1 MSEQKLFS
9 YGIIL
14 TGGIA
19 MAWLI
24 NFHLSSSSSAAP
36 QSVSAQPA
44 SVVAS
49 SRIRIGELTVTVD
62 EGWIQEAPSSS
73 MRLTQFRLPASEPGI
88 DDAELAVFSS
98 IGGSVQDNLS
108 RWFDQFSQPD
118 GSDSQEKA
126 RVQKFSVNEMST
138 TIADLTGTFTGGG
151 MPMSQP
157 VEKKDYR
164 LLAAIVV
171 GASDVYYFK
180 LVGPDKTVERWA
192 TSFGE
197 FIGDLR
203 SLSQ

>member
-1 MSEQKLFS
+1 VSEQKLFS

>member
-1 MSEQKLFS
+1 MSEQKLFT

-14 TGGIA
+14 AGGIA

-24 NFHLSSSSSAAP
+24 NSLSAPSPSSAP
-36 QSVSAQPA
+36 QPAQAQPVSAM
-44 SVVAS
+44 AS
-49 SRIRIGELTVTVD
+49 SRVRIGELTARVN
-62 EGWIQEAPSSS
+62 EGWIREAPSSS
-73 MRLTQFRLPASEPGI
+73 MRLTQFRLPSIEGVV

-98 IGGSVQDNLS
+98 IGGSIQDNLS
-108 RWFDQFSQPD
+108 RWFGQFSQPD

-126 RVQKFSVNEMST
+126 RVQEFSVDGMSA

-157 VEKKDYR
+157 VEKKNYR

-171 GASDVYYFK
+171 GVSDVYYFK
-180 LVGPDKTVERWA
+180 LVGPEKTVERWA

-197 FIGDLR
+197 FIGNLR
-203 SLSQ
+203 ALTQ

>member
-1 MSEQKLFS
+1 VSEQKLFS

-73 MRLTQFRLPASEPGI
+73 MRLTQFRLPASERGI

-108 RWFDQFSQPD
+108 RWFNQFSQPD

-126 RVQKFSVNEMST
+126 RVQEFSVNEMST

>member
-1 MSEQKLFS
+1 MSKQKLFT

-14 TGGIA
+14 AGGIA

-24 NFHLSSSSSAAP
+24 NSHLSSSSSAAP
-36 QSVSAQPA
+36 QAVSAQPA
-44 SVVAS
+44 SVIAS
-49 SRIRIGELTVTVD
+49 SRIRIGELTATVD

-73 MRLTQFRLPASEPGI
+73 MRLTQFRLPASERGI

-118 GSDSQEKA
+118 GSDSQEHA
-126 RVQKFSVNEMST
+126 RVQEFSVDEMSI

-157 VEKKDYR
+157 VEKKGYR

-180 LVGPDKTVERWA
+180 LVGPEKTVERWA

>member
-1 MSEQKLFS
+1 
-9 YGIIL
+9 
-14 TGGIA
+14 

-24 NFHLSSSSSAAP
+24 NSHLSSSSSAAA
-36 QSVSAQPA
+36 QSVPAQPA
-44 SVVAS
+44 SVIAK
-49 SRIRIGELTVTVD
+49 SRIRIGELTATVN
-62 EGWIQEAPSSS
+62 EGWIQEVPSSS
-73 MRLTQFRLPASEPGI
+73 MRLTQFRLPASERGI

-98 IGGSVQDNLS
+98 IGGSVQNNLS

-118 GSDSQEKA
+118 GSDSKEKA
-126 RVQKFSVNEMST
+126 RVQEFSVNEMSA

-180 LVGPDKTVERWA
+180 LVGPEKTVERWA

-203 SLSQ
+203 FLSQ

>member
-1 MSEQKLFS
+1 
-9 YGIIL
+9 
-14 TGGIA
+14 

-24 NFHLSSSSSAAP
+24 NSHLSSSSSSAL

-44 SVVAS
+44 SVIAS
-49 SRIRIGELTVTVD
+49 SRIRIGELTAMVD

-73 MRLTQFRLPASEPGI
+73 MRLTQFRLPASEQGI
-88 DDAELAVFSS
+88 DDAELAIFSS

-126 RVQKFSVNEMST
+126 RVQEFSVNEMST

-151 MPMSQP
+151 MPMSQT

-171 GASDVYYFK
+171 GASDVYFFK
-180 LVGPDKTVERWA
+180 LVGPEKTVERWA

>member
-1 MSEQKLFS
+1 MSEQKLFT

>member
-1 MSEQKLFS
+1 VSEQKLFT

-24 NFHLSSSSSAAP
+24 NSHLSSSSSAAP

-73 MRLTQFRLPASEPGI
+73 MRLTQFRLPASERGI

-126 RVQKFSVNEMST
+126 RVQEFSVNEMST

>member
-1 MSEQKLFS
+1 MSEQKLFT

-108 RWFDQFSQPD
+108 RWFNQFSQPD

>member
-1 MSEQKLFS
+1 VSEQKLFT

-14 TGGIA
+14 AGGIA

-24 NFHLSSSSSAAP
+24 NSHLSSSSSAAP

-44 SVVAS
+44 SVIAS
-49 SRIRIGELTVTVD
+49 SRIRIGELTATVD
-62 EGWIQEAPSSS
+62 EGWIQEVPSSS
-73 MRLTQFRLPASEPGI
+73 MRLTQFRLPASERGI

-126 RVQKFSVNEMST
+126 RVQEFSVNEMST

-180 LVGPDKTVERWA
+180 LVGPEKTVERWA

>member
-1 MSEQKLFS
+1 MSEQKLFT

-14 TGGIA
+14 AGGIA

-24 NFHLSSSSSAAP
+24 NSHLSSSSSAAP
-36 QSVSAQPA
+36 QSISAQSA
-44 SVVAS
+44 SVIAS
-49 SRIRIGELTVTVD
+49 SRIRIGELTATVD

-73 MRLTQFRLPASEPGI
+73 MRLTQFRLPASERGI

-126 RVQKFSVNEMST
+126 RVQEFSVNEMPT

-151 MPMSQP
+151 MPMSQT

-171 GASDVYYFK
+171 GASDVYFFK
-180 LVGPDKTVERWA
+180 LVGPEKTVERWA

-203 SLSQ
+203 SL

>member
-1 MSEQKLFS
+1 VSEQKLLT

-14 TGGIA
+14 SGGIA

-24 NFHLSSSSSAAP
+24 NSHLSSSSSAAP

-44 SVVAS
+44 PVIAS
-49 SRIRIGELTVTVD
+49 SRVRVGDLTATVD

-73 MRLTQFRLPASEPGI
+73 LRLTQFRLPASERGI

-180 LVGPDKTVERWA
+180 LVGPEKTVERWA
-192 TSFGE
+192 TSFGK

>member
-1 MSEQKLFS
+1 MSEQKLFT

-14 TGGIA
+14 AGGIA

-24 NFHLSSSSSAAP
+24 NSHLSSSSSAAP

-44 SVVAS
+44 SVIAS
-49 SRIRIGELTVTVD
+49 SRVRIGDLTATVD
-62 EGWIQEAPSSS
+62 EGWIQEVPSSS
-73 MRLTQFRLPASEPGI
+73 MRLTQFRLPASERGI

-126 RVQKFSVNEMST
+126 RVQEFSVNEMST
-138 TIADLTGTFTGGG
+138 TIVDLTGTFTGGG

-157 VEKKDYR
+157 VEKKGYR

-180 LVGPDKTVERWA
+180 LVGPEKTVERWA

>member
-1 MSEQKLFS
+1 VSEQKLLT

-14 TGGIA
+14 SGGIA

-24 NFHLSSSSSAAP
+24 NSHLSSSSSAAP

-44 SVVAS
+44 PVIAS
-49 SRIRIGELTVTVD
+49 SRVRVGDLTATVD

-73 MRLTQFRLPASEPGI
+73 LRLTQFRLPASERGI

-126 RVQKFSVNEMST
+126 RVQEFSVNEMST

-180 LVGPDKTVERWA
+180 LVGPEKTVERWA

>member
-1 MSEQKLFS
+1 VSEQKLFS

-24 NFHLSSSSSAAP
+24 NSHLSSSSSAAP

-49 SRIRIGELTVTVD
+49 SRIRIGELTATVD

-73 MRLTQFRLPASEPGI
+73 MRLTQFRLPASERGI

-108 RWFDQFSQPD
+108 RWFNQFSQPD

-126 RVQKFSVNEMST
+126 RVQEFSVNEMST

>member
-1 MSEQKLFS
+1 MSEQKLFT

-49 SRIRIGELTVTVD
+49 SRIRIGELTATVD

-73 MRLTQFRLPASEPGI
+73 MRLTQFRLPASERGI

-108 RWFDQFSQPD
+108 RWFNQFSQPD

>member
-1 MSEQKLFS
+1 
-9 YGIIL
+9 
-14 TGGIA
+14 

-24 NFHLSSSSSAAP
+24 NSHLSSSSSAAP
-36 QSVSAQPA
+36 QAVSAQPA
-44 SVVAS
+44 SVIAS
-49 SRIRIGELTVTVD
+49 SRIRIGELTATVD

-73 MRLTQFRLPASEPGI
+73 MRLTQFRLPASERGI
-88 DDAELAVFSS
+88 DDAELVVFSS

-126 RVQKFSVNEMST
+126 RVQEFSVNEMPT

-180 LVGPDKTVERWA
+180 LVGPEKTVERWA

>member
-1 MSEQKLFS
+1 
-9 YGIIL
+9 
-14 TGGIA
+14 

-24 NFHLSSSSSAAP
+24 NSHLSSSSSAAP
-36 QSVSAQPA
+36 QSISAQSA
-44 SVVAS
+44 SVIAS
-49 SRIRIGELTVTVD
+49 SRIRIGELTATVD

-73 MRLTQFRLPASEPGI
+73 MRLTQFRLPASERGI

-126 RVQKFSVNEMST
+126 RVQEFSVNEMST

-151 MPMSQP
+151 MPMSQT

-171 GASDVYYFK
+171 GASDVYFFK
-180 LVGPDKTVERWA
+180 LVGPEKTVERWA

-203 SLSQ
+203 SLSQQNRHFGTIF

>member
-1 MSEQKLFS
+1 
-9 YGIIL
+9 
-14 TGGIA
+14 

-24 NFHLSSSSSAAP
+24 NSHLSSSSSVAP
-36 QSVSAQPA
+36 QSISAQPA
-44 SVVAS
+44 SVIAS
-49 SRIRIGELTVTVD
+49 SRIRIGELTATVD

-73 MRLTQFRLPASEPGI
+73 MRLTQFRLPASERGI

-108 RWFDQFSQPD
+108 RWFDQFTQPD

-126 RVQKFSVNEMST
+126 RVQEFSVNEMST

-151 MPMSQP
+151 MPMSQT

-171 GASDVYYFK
+171 GASDVYFFK
-180 LVGPDKTVERWA
+180 LVGPEKTVERWA

>member
-108 RWFDQFSQPD
+108 RWFNQFSQPD

-126 RVQKFSVNEMST
+126 RVQEFSVNEMST

>member
-1 MSEQKLFS
+1 MSEQKLLT

-14 TGGIA
+14 SGGIA

-24 NFHLSSSSSAAP
+24 NSHLSSSSSAAP

-44 SVVAS
+44 PVIAS
-49 SRIRIGELTVTVD
+49 SRVRVGDLTATVD

-73 MRLTQFRLPASEPGI
+73 LRLTQFRLPASERGI

-180 LVGPDKTVERWA
+180 LVGPEKTVERWA

>member
-1 MSEQKLFS
+1 MSEQKLFT

-14 TGGIA
+14 AGGIA

-24 NFHLSSSSSAAP
+24 NSHLSSSSSAAP

-44 SVVAS
+44 SVIAS
-49 SRIRIGELTVTVD
+49 SRVRIGDLTATVD
-62 EGWIQEAPSSS
+62 EGWIQEVPSSS
-73 MRLTQFRLPASEPGI
+73 MRLTQFRLPASERGI

-126 RVQKFSVNEMST
+126 RVQEFSVNEMPT

-180 LVGPDKTVERWA
+180 LVGPEKTVERWA

>member
-1 MSEQKLFS
+1 
-9 YGIIL
+9 
-14 TGGIA
+14 

-24 NFHLSSSSSAAP
+24 NSHLSSLSSSTP
-36 QSVSAQPA
+36 QSVSTQPA
-44 SVVAS
+44 SVIAS
-49 SRIRIGELTVTVD
+49 SRIRIGELTATVD

-73 MRLTQFRLPASEPGI
+73 MRLTQFRLPASELGI

-126 RVQKFSVNEMST
+126 RVQEFSVNEMST
-138 TIADLTGTFTGGG
+138 TIADLTGTFTGG
-151 MPMSQP
+151 MPMSQT

-171 GASDVYYFK
+171 GASDVYFFK
-180 LVGPDKTVERWA
+180 LVGPEKTVERWA

>member
-1 MSEQKLFS
+1 MSEQKLFT

-24 NFHLSSSSSAAP
+24 NSHLSSSSSAAP

-49 SRIRIGELTVTVD
+49 SRIRIGELTATVD

-108 RWFDQFSQPD
+108 RWFNQFSQPD

-126 RVQKFSVNEMST
+126 RVQEFSVNEMST

>member
-1 MSEQKLFS
+1 VSEQKLFT

-108 RWFDQFSQPD
+108 RWFNQFSQPD

-126 RVQKFSVNEMST
+126 RVQEFSVNEMST

>member
-1 MSEQKLFS
+1 VSEQKLFT

-24 NFHLSSSSSAAP
+24 NSHLSSSSSAAP

-49 SRIRIGELTVTVD
+49 SRIRIGELTATVD

-73 MRLTQFRLPASEPGI
+73 MRLTQFRLPASERGI

-108 RWFDQFSQPD
+108 RWFNQFSQPD

-126 RVQKFSVNEMST
+126 RVQEFSVNEMST

>member
-1 MSEQKLFS
+1 
-9 YGIIL
+9 
-14 TGGIA
+14 
-19 MAWLI
+19 
-24 NFHLSSSSSAAP
+24 
-36 QSVSAQPA
+36 V
-44 SVVAS
+44 
-49 SRIRIGELTVTVD
+49 
-62 EGWIQEAPSSS
+62 QE
-73 MRLTQFRLPASEPGI
+73 
-88 DDAELAVFSS
+88 
-98 IGGSVQDNLS
+98 
-108 RWFDQFSQPD
+108 
-118 GSDSQEKA
+118 
-126 RVQKFSVNEMST
+126 FSVNEMST

>member
-1 MSEQKLFS
+1 
-9 YGIIL
+9 
-14 TGGIA
+14 

-126 RVQKFSVNEMST
+126 RVQEFSVNEMST

>member
-1 MSEQKLFS
+1 
-9 YGIIL
+9 
-14 TGGIA
+14 

-24 NFHLSSSSSAAP
+24 NSHLSSSSSAAP
-36 QSVSAQPA
+36 QSVAAQPA
-44 SVVAS
+44 SVIAS
-49 SRIRIGELTVTVD
+49 SRVRIGDLTATVD
-62 EGWIQEAPSSS
+62 EGWIQEVPSSS
-73 MRLTQFRLPASEPGI
+73 MRLTQFRLPASERGI

-126 RVQKFSVNEMST
+126 RVQEFSVNEMST

-171 GASDVYYFK
+171 GASDVYFFK
-180 LVGPDKTVERWA
+180 LVGPEKTVERWA

>member
-1 MSEQKLFS
+1 
-9 YGIIL
+9 
-14 TGGIA
+14 

-24 NFHLSSSSSAAP
+24 NSHLSSSSSVAP
-36 QSVSAQPA
+36 QSISAQPA
-44 SVVAS
+44 SVIAS
-49 SRIRIGELTVTVD
+49 SRIRIGELTATVD

-73 MRLTQFRLPASEPGI
+73 MRLTQFRLPASERGI

-98 IGGSVQDNLS
+98 IGGSIQDNLS
-108 RWFDQFSQPD
+108 RWFGQFIQPD
-118 GSDSQEKA
+118 GSDSKEKA
-126 RVQKFSVNEMST
+126 RVQEFSVNELSI

-151 MPMSQP
+151 MPVSQP

-164 LLAAIVV
+164 LLAAIAV

-180 LVGPDKTVERWA
+180 LVGPEKTVERWA

>member
-1 MSEQKLFS
+1 MSEQKLFT

-14 TGGIA
+14 AGGIA
-19 MAWLI
+19 MAWLL
-24 NFHLSSSSSAAP
+24 NSHLSSSSSAAP

-44 SVVAS
+44 SVIAK
-49 SRIRIGELTVTVD
+49 SRIRIGELTATVD
-62 EGWIQEAPSSS
+62 EGWIQEVPSSS
-73 MRLTQFRLPASEPGI
+73 MRLTQFRLPASERGI

-118 GSDSQEKA
+118 GSDSQDKA
-126 RVQKFSVNEMST
+126 RVQEFSVNEMST
-138 TIADLTGTFTGGG
+138 TIADLTGTFKGGG
-151 MPMSQP
+151 MPMSQS

-180 LVGPDKTVERWA
+180 LVGPQKTVEQWA
-192 TSFGE
+192 TSFGQ

>member
-1 MSEQKLFS
+1 VSEQKLFT

-14 TGGIA
+14 AGGIA

-24 NFHLSSSSSAAP
+24 NSHLSSSSSAAP

-44 SVVAS
+44 SVIAS
-49 SRIRIGELTVTVD
+49 SRVRIGDLTATVD
-62 EGWIQEAPSSS
+62 EGWIQEVPSSS
-73 MRLTQFRLPASEPGI
+73 MRLTQFRLPASERGI

-126 RVQKFSVNEMST
+126 RVQEFSVNEMST
-138 TIADLTGTFTGGG
+138 TIVDLTGTFTGGG

-180 LVGPDKTVERWA
+180 LVGPEKTVERWA

>member
-1 MSEQKLFS
+1 MSKQKLFT

-14 TGGIA
+14 AGGIA

-24 NFHLSSSSSAAP
+24 NSHLSSSSSVAP
-36 QSVSAQPA
+36 QSISAQPA
-44 SVVAS
+44 SVIAS
-49 SRIRIGELTVTVD
+49 SRIRIGELTAMVD

-73 MRLTQFRLPASEPGI
+73 MRLTQFRLPASERGI

-126 RVQKFSVNEMST
+126 RVQEFSVNEMST

-180 LVGPDKTVERWA
+180 LVGPEKTVERWA

-203 SLSQ
+203 SL

>member
-1 MSEQKLFS
+1 MSEQKLFT

-14 TGGIA
+14 AGGIA

-24 NFHLSSSSSAAP
+24 NSHLSSSSSAAP

-44 SVVAS
+44 SVIAS
-49 SRIRIGELTVTVD
+49 SRVRIGDLTATVD
-62 EGWIQEAPSSS
+62 EGWIQEVPSSS
-73 MRLTQFRLPASEPGI
+73 MRLTQFRLPASERGI

-126 RVQKFSVNEMST
+126 RVQEFSVNEMST

-180 LVGPDKTVERWA
+180 LVGPEKTVERWA

>member
-1 MSEQKLFS
+1 VSEQKLFS

-108 RWFDQFSQPD
+108 RWFNQFSQPD

-126 RVQKFSVNEMST
+126 RVQEFSVNEMST